1 MRRRQRSVPQIIE
14 QVTIIDAGSE
24 GMAIAKPEQKV
35 VFVPFGAPGD
45 IVDLKVVK
53 RGKNFFEGE
62 IFRFHSYSKQRVEP
76 ACSHFGIC
84 GGCKWQHLAYEHQLR
99 YKQQIVKD
107 NFDRIGKFS
116 YPSILPILGSDQ
128 PYFYRNKLEY
138 TFSPHRWL
146 TEGKPSEN
154 ISDDALKG
162 LGFHLPKRFDRILDI
177 EKCHLQ
183 HDLGNEIRLF
193 VREQAIRHGY
203 SFYHAK
209 KQQGLLRNLILRNT
223 HAGEWMLILV
233 ISTDD
238 QQVRDQLLPQLI
250 KRFPQLVS
258 VFLVINPKLNT
269 QISDLTHE
277 LVYGL
282 PYLTETMPSPLI
294 GQNDLHFRIGPKSF
308 FQPNTKQAGK
318 LYHTAFQWAAL
329 TAVETVYDLYCGIGT
344 IANYLANMAAKVI
357 GIEHI
362 EEAVE
367 AARENSRLN
376 HIKNTEFI
384 AGDMAEVF
392 NWQLIERS
400 GRPDIVI
407 TDPPRAGMHPKV
419 ISRLIELSPEKIIY
433 ISCNPATQARDIALL
448 NEKYSVQEVQP
459 VDMFPQTHH
468 VENMALLSIR

>member
-62 IFRFHSYSKQRVEP
+62 IVRFHSYSKQRVEP
-76 ACSHFGIC
+76 VCSHFGIC

-107 NFDRIGKFS
+107 NFDRIGKFP
-116 YPSILPILGSDQ
+116 YPTILPILGSDQ

-138 TFSPHRWL
+138 TFSPNRWL

-294 GQNDLHFRIGPKSF
+294 GQNDLQFRIGPKSF

-392 NWQLIERS
+392 NRQLIERS
-400 GRPDIVI
+400 GRPDVVI